1 MLLLPFLPLIA
12 LASPAQPPMNINTFR
27 TALSAAKPSASLAE
41 PLRKWFGAENL
52 KRGALKTDELKVVFA
67 IELAEGEPEP
77 KLVSDDGAW
86 SLALKPI
93 SGSTIWAAAA
103 ELPEGFGTRWKFEVG
118 GKARGG
124 GELEVYTSPPESK
137 KQPGVPEGK
146 LTQMSAWKSKV
157 YEGTVRNWWVY
168 VPAQYDASKTAAV
181 MLFMDGHSY
190 KDFVPVVL
198 DNMIHKGEL
207 PVSLAIFIAPG
218 HKGDETPVNGWNGN
232 NRSVEYDTV
241 SNRFSKLIVDEILPE
256 VSRSYN
262 LRKDAAGR
270 MVAGISSG
278 GICAF
283 TLAWERPDQF
293 SKVLSWVGSFTNLQG
308 GPTGVAGGNTY
319 PAIIRDRRGW
329 DQKGEP
335 KPIRVYLQ
343 DGANDLD
350 NKAGNWPL
358 SNQQMAKALAFG
370 SYDYKFVFGNGF
382 HGDRHGRA
390 ALPDALRWLW
400 RDGSRAL

>member
-1 MLLLPFLPLIA
+1 MLLLPLFPLIA
-12 LASPAQPPMNINTFR
+12 LTLPAQQPMNINTLR
-27 TALSAAKPSASLAE
+27 TALSASKPSASLAE

-52 KRGALKTDELKVVFA
+52 KRGALKTDELKVAFA

-86 SLALKPI
+86 SLPLKPI
-93 SGSTIWAAAA
+93 DGSTIWAAAA

-124 GELEVYTSPPESK
+124 GELEVYTNPPESK

-146 LTQMSAWKSKV
+146 LTQMPAMKSRV

-168 VPAQYDASKTAAV
+168 VPAQYDVSKPAAV
-181 MLFMDGHSY
+181 MIFMDGHSY

-218 HKGDETPVNGWNGN
+218 HRGDEPPANGWNGN

-241 SNRFSKLIVDEILPE
+241 SDRFSKLIVDEILPE
-256 VSRSYN
+256 VSQSYN

-283 TLAWERPDQF
+283 TTAWHRPDAF
-293 SKVLSWVGSFTNLQG
+293 GRVISHCGSFTAIRG
-308 GPTGVAGGNTY
+308 GHNY
-319 PAIIRDRRGW
+319 PFLIRSTE
-329 DQKGEP
+329 K
-335 KPIRVYLQ
+335 KPIRVWMQSGSADADILF
-343 DGANDLD
+343 GS
-350 NKAGNWPL
+350 WPL
-358 SNQQMAKALAFG
+358 ANQAVAASLDFAG
-370 SYDYKFVFGNGF
+370 YDHRFVFGEGGHSLA
-382 HGDRHGRA
+382 HGGAVFADT
-390 ALPDALRWLW
+390 LRWLW
-400 RDGSRAL
+400 RA